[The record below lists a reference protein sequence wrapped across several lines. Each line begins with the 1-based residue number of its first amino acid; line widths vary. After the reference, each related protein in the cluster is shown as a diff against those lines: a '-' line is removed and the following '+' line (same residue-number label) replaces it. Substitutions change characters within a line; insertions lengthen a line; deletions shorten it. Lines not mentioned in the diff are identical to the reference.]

1 MSTHSGNPSTS
12 KTVAILG
19 ANGRLS
25 REVAR
30 AFHAAGWKVRA
41 ITRNGKS
48 APLAGLAGMDFTA
61 ADAMDREQL
70 VMATAGCD
78 FIFNGLNPLY
88 TDWADKCMVMAENA
102 IAAAKAHQAV
112 HLFAGNVYHFGSG
125 MPQSLTPDT
134 PARPDHRKAQIRFD
148 MERLFEEAARND
160 GVKTLVLRAGDFF
173 GGDGTGSW
181 FDQALISKL
190 AKGKVVYPGNR
201 NVVHAWAYLPDLAKT
216 FVLLAE
222 KADTL
227 TGFGQ
232 FHFEGHNVTGDQ
244 MHKAFE
250 AAMGKPLKR
259 GSLPLWLFKISGLFN
274 PMMREISEV
283 SYLWARPHE
292 MKDDSL
298 TALVG
303 ALPHTPLEIAVRDA
317 LTGQGIMVTSE
328 VSRAYKTKAALVREF
343 RRLHAGQS
351 SRREIS
357 GKTHRNSCRMHRK
370 FGFLRRLLCKVKY
383 ARRRDS

>member
-1 MSTHSGNPSTS
+1 MTTHSGNPSNP
-12 KTVAILG
+12 KTIAILG

-30 AFHAAGWKVRA
+30 VFHAAGWKLRA

-48 APLAGLAGMDFTA
+48 VPLAELAGIEFAA

-70 VMATAGCD
+70 IMATAGCD

-88 TDWADKCMVMAENA
+88 TDWADKCIVMAKNV
-102 IAAAKAHQAV
+102 ITAAKTHRSV

-125 MPQSLTPDT
+125 MPQSLTPNT

-181 FDQALISKL
+181 FDQALTSKL
-190 AKGKVVYPGNR
+190 TNGKVVYPGNR

-222 KADTL
+222 KSNAL
-227 TGFGQ
+227 PNFQ
-232 FHFEGHNVTGDQ
+232 LFHFEGHNVTGDQ

-250 AAMGKPLKR
+250 AAMDKPLNR
-259 GSLPLWLFKISGLFN
+259 GSLPLWLFNIAGLFN
-274 PMMREISEV
+274 PMMREISQV

-292 MKDDSL
+292 MRDDSL

-303 ALPHTPLEIAVRDA
+303 TLPHTPLEIAITHA
-317 LTGQGIMVTSE
+317 LTGQGIAVLPKIS
-328 VSRAYKTKAALVREF
+328 VAHQAKSAL
-343 RRLHAGQS
+343 A
-351 SRREIS
+351 
-357 GKTHRNSCRMHRK
+357 
-370 FGFLRRLLCKVKY
+370 
-383 ARRRDS
+383 